1 MKLSQLVSSVFMG
14 LVAGLLGLVV
24 VTVVRAGVE
33 VSHLG
38 QDVTRP
44 ARAAKGSSNT
54 YGRTGTDDAIA
65 AKISEARRQD
75 KESRRAA

>member
-1 MKLSQLVSSVFMG
+1 MNLFQLVSSVFVG

-24 VTVVRAGVE
+24 TVIRAGVE
-33 VSHLG
+33 ISHLG

-44 ARAAKGSSNT
+44 AKAAKGSSNT
-54 YGRTGTDDAIA
+54 YARPGTNDAVA
-65 AKISEARRQD
+65 AKIPEARRQD